1 MAAFTEKSGREQFE
15 VEEIINSVLGVLN
28 LKCMLDMKSV
38 YWGGSWMYRFGA
50 SRTEPRVGNKNL
62 GVLCV

>member
-38 YWGGSWMYRFGA
+38 Y
-50 SRTEPRVGNKNL
+50 
-62 GVLCV
+62 